1 MPVRAQVFNF
11 ARQSA
16 LPDPSAPGKT
26 FAAGVANSVIAATA
40 FLFTC
45 AALRI
50 ILPFPEIDGGVSQK
64 FRFFAAHKEE
74 FDTLFIGSSRIYFQI
89 SPAIFD
95 RVTRERG
102 WPTRSFNFGIG
113 GMYLPESAY
122 VLEQILN
129 LKPRR
134 LKWVFIEY
142 DEMQTRWSPQ
152 NQTSRRAL
160 YWADWRRVSL
170 LLRKLTD
177 AGAEPVW
184 RPNLEKCRDIVL
196 RRGEE
201 KNTRSLLTF
210 YVTQLERNYTNVSRG
225 ADLWDRLSRRNTRPL
240 PASYLGAANDGYVAR
255 PGAMSL
261 TQTAAYQRALA
272 TAMAAHDS
280 RTLSPYAVEA
290 YRQCAQR
297 VRDAGAVP
305 IFLIPP
311 STTQIGL
318 TAERTGLSAAVLAFN
333 DPRAYP
339 SLYRS
344 DARRDGQHLTRSASE
359 EFSRLVAANF
369 VELVRAGRRPM
380 NKN

>member
-1 MPVRAQVFNF
+1 MPVRAQVSNF

-16 LPDPSAPGKT
+16 LPHLSALGKT
-26 FAAGVANSVIAATA
+26 FAAGVANSVLAATA
-40 FLFTC
+40 FILTC

-50 ILPFPEIDGGVSQK
+50 VLPFPEIDGGVSQK

-74 FDTLFIGSSRIYFQI
+74 FDTLFVGSSRIYFQI

-102 WPTRSFNFGIG
+102 VPTRSFNFGIG

-122 VLEQILN
+122 LLEQILN
-129 LKPRR
+129 LKLHR

-142 DEMQTRWSPQ
+142 DEMQTKWSPQ

-160 YWADWRRVSL
+160 YWADWQRVSL

-177 AGAEPVW
+177 AGTEPVW
-184 RPNLEKCRDIVL
+184 RPNPEKFRDIVL

-225 ADLWDRLSRRNTRPL
+225 ADFLDRLSRGDSRRRL
-240 PASYLGAANDGYVAR
+240 ASYLGAAKDGYVAR
-255 PGAMSL
+255 PGAMSP
-261 TQTAAYQRALA
+261 TQAAAYERALA
-272 TAMAAHDS
+272 TAMAANDS
-280 RTLSPYAVEA
+280 RALSPYAVAA

-311 STTQIGL
+311 STTQIGM

-344 DARRDGQHLTRSASE
+344 AARRDGQHLTKSGSE
-359 EFSRLVAANF
+359 EFSRMVAASF
-369 VELVRAGRRPM
+369 VELARAGAVQ
-380 NKN
+380 